1 MAERNPYIPSFV
13 TEDSIRVSC
22 IQHTN
27 ISVSDIEQSQSW
39 YKKVFAAEWTEDQ
52 PRYLKLGTSE
62 VHIAVRGE
70 PYPHPRNHF
79 AVEVENW
86 DAWVANL
93 ENVGESFL
101 GEVTT
106 NGGKQRVF
114 VNDPDGN
121 RIEVMWHADWHNI
134 Y

>member
-1 MAERNPYIPSFV
+1 M
-13 TEDSIRVSC
+13 
-22 IQHTN
+22 
-27 ISVSDIEQSQSW
+27 
-39 YKKVFAAEWTEDQ
+39 
-52 PRYLKLGTSE
+52 
-62 VHIAVRGE
+62 
-70 PYPHPRNHF
+70 
-79 AVEVENW
+79 ENW

-106 NGGKQRVF
+106 SGGKQRVF